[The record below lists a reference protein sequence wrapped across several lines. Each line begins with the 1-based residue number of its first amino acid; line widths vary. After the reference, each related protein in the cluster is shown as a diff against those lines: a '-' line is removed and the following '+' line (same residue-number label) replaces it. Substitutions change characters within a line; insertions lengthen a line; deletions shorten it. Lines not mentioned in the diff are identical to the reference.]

1 LKIVTK
7 AFLRHL
13 ARRRSLSLLQVL
25 GIGCGVAAVIGMLF
39 SARAAL
45 FSFSRAIDFLNGR
58 ATHSLEGVAGPI
70 PESALAGLIDEPAVI
85 SFSPVID
92 RRLRLEN
99 GEAVRL
105 LGIDPFLDRAM
116 RPEVFRV
123 PGDFS
128 FILDPGVVLL
138 DRQTASRLR
147 VHEGDAIRTSRGAFK
162 LLAVFPSPTPEPL
175 IVMDIGHAQDLFGLR
190 GKIDRV
196 DLILGD
202 EASFVSRYRNG
213 FRVESKK
220 QKEQVYAGML
230 RAFRLNLEALSLIA
244 LFVGVFLVYNTAM
257 FSIASRRKDAAILMS
272 LGASRREI
280 AAAFLTE
287 ILIFGL
293 AGGLAGGL
301 FGYGLSRFLTGLV
314 GQTISNLYFFLKPE
328 PLPWSWSMAA
338 FGAFFGCFASLLG
351 SFFPLLELAR
361 VDPIKILQPKT
372 ATRSSAAG
380 IKRTAWAG
388 LASLGL
394 TVLLLLLSSLHV
406 YVGFAAAFAFLFG
419 SSLLAGMILVF
430 VSPLLKRA
438 LSLVG
443 GLPGRMAAGNIR
455 QNLSRTSVA
464 VAAFTVALSMSVGLG
479 SMIGSFRESLI
490 WWMKTQLN
498 ADLYI
503 GSTSEGVE
511 VPEDFYR
518 ELAAMPGIGGLD
530 PYRNAQVIYK
540 GHSVSVAGVSADV
553 LQRYTHFGWLKGGN
567 EHWDRVKRGEVII
580 SESFARSFKVSP
592 GDAIELQ
599 GRSGPARLKTAA
611 VFYDYTSEHGVIM
624 MDRSTYIA
632 VFGDHTINSLGVF
645 VDRAN
650 PERGRILDAVRSRA
664 HRVGLP
670 AFTQAE
676 LRASILSVF
685 DSTFAVTRSMRM
697 LAIIVAFFG
706 IAGALLTLFIE
717 RQREFGIYRALGLS
731 VRQASAM
738 TFLEG
743 LGMGM
748 VSLALSIV
756 IGTVLA
762 VILIKVI
769 NLRSF
774 NWTIF
779 FYPAWGPYLAA
790 GVTALLAS
798 MGAAVYPIWKV
809 LRTYPHMQLREE

>member
-1 LKIVTK
+1 
-7 AFLRHL
+7 
-13 ARRRSLSLLQVL
+13 
-25 GIGCGVAAVIGMLF
+25 M
-39 SARAAL
+39 
-45 FSFSRAIDFLNGR
+45 
-58 ATHSLEGVAGPI
+58 
-70 PESALAGLIDEPAVI
+70 
-85 SFSPVID
+85 
-92 RRLRLEN
+92 
-99 GEAVRL
+99 
-105 LGIDPFLDRAM
+105 
-116 RPEVFRV
+116 
-123 PGDFS
+123 
-128 FILDPGVVLL
+128 
-138 DRQTASRLR
+138 
-147 VHEGDAIRTSRGAFK
+147 
-162 LLAVFPSPTPEPL
+162 
-175 IVMDIGHAQDLFGLR
+175 
-190 GKIDRV
+190 
-196 DLILGD
+196 
-202 EASFVSRYRNG
+202 
-213 FRVESKK
+213 
-220 QKEQVYAGML
+220 
-230 RAFRLNLEALSLIA
+230 
-244 LFVGVFLVYNTAM
+244 
-257 FSIASRRKDAAILMS
+257 
-272 LGASRREI
+272 
-280 AAAFLTE
+280 
-287 ILIFGL
+287 
-293 AGGLAGGL
+293 
-301 FGYGLSRFLTGLV
+301 SRFLTGLV

-338 FGAFFGCFASLLG
+338 VGAFFGCFASLLG

-361 VDPIKILQPKT
+361 IDPIKILQPKT
-372 ATRSSAAG
+372 ATRSSIAG
-380 IKRTAWAG
+380 IKRVSVGG
-388 LASLGL
+388 LRDPWPDRSASSAL
-394 TVLLLLLSSLHV
+394 VLACVRRLCRRLRIPLRLKPSGGHVPRLREPPSQESPSHLL
-406 YVGFAAAFAFLFG
+406 
-419 SSLLAGMILVF
+419 
-430 VSPLLKRA
+430 
-438 LSLVG
+438 G
-443 GLPGRMAAGNIR
+443 GLPGRIAAGNIR

-479 SMIGSFRESLI
+479 LMIGSFRESLI
-490 WWMKTQLN
+490 WWMETQLK

-511 VPEDFYR
+511 VPEEFYR
-518 ELAAMPGIGGLD
+518 ELSAMPGLGGLD

-540 GHSVSVAGVSADV
+540 GRSVSVAGVSADV

-599 GRSGPARLKTAA
+599 GRSGPVRLKTAA

-650 PERGRILDAVRSRA
+650 PERGRILDAVRARA
-664 HRVGLP
+664 HRSGLP

-717 RQREFGIYRALGLS
+717 RQREFGIYRALGFS

-748 VSLALSIV
+748 VSFALSIV

-790 GVTALLAS
+790 GVAALLAS

-809 LRTYPHMQLREE
+809 LRIYPHMQLREE